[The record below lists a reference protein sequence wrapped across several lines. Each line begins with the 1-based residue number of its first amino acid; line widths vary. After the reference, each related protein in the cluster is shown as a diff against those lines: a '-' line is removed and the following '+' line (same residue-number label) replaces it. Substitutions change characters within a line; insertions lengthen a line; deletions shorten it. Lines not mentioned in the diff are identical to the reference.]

1 MTTEHLAAT
10 KLVKLIRWSEVLT
23 PHQIS
28 EVLET
33 SFLNDDPTK
42 DFWTV
47 DNNFGLSDEIV
58 RDWHDCSKTLVPVT
72 SNFYSLYKLVEGDG
86 TVVSEDEVDR
96 IFASDDN
103 GADNVL
109 MFVDTSDNTVWAIEA
124 HIEQYT

>member
-58 RDWHDCSKTLVPVT
+58 RDCTTAPKHSCQLPQT
-72 SNFYSLYKLVEGDG
+72 S
-86 TVVSEDEVDR
+86 TVFISWSRVMVQS
-96 IFASDDN
+96 
-103 GADNVL
+103 
-109 MFVDTSDNTVWAIEA
+109 
-124 HIEQYT
+124 